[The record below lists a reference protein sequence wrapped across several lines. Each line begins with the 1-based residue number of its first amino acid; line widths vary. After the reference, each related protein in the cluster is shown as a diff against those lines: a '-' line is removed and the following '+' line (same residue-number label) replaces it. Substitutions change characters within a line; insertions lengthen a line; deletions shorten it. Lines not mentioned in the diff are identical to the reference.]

1 MWVRLRETC
10 SVRCAWSPRLG
21 YMCSA
26 QAVLLFPC
34 SISLPVFG
42 LRKFAHK
49 YPLLLSLTLGH
60 YKILNSNMSEIKDQ
74 TIEVDPTIIEDVEDD
89 YDDDDDDVS
98 GSASSGSTM
107 TLMSAARI
115 HVFENGR
122 RFHGWR
128 EVYIIAPSDLYI
140 KNV

>member
-1 MWVRLRETC
+1 
-10 SVRCAWSPRLG
+10 
-21 YMCSA
+21 MCSA

-34 SISLPVFG
+34 SISPPVFG

-60 YKILNSNMSEIKDQ
+60 YRILNSNMSEIKDQ

-89 YDDDDDDVS
+89 HDDDDGS

-128 EVYIIAPSDLYI
+128 EVCTIAPSDFIYI
-140 KNV
+140 KMCDD